1 MVTDSGGFDDR
12 GLSFHFPLVVLPP
25 GGVTC
30 SFSLLIILRRL
41 RIPTLY
47 HNLIRERKSLS
58 DGGGITRS
66 VHSRACTEDGREL
79 PRQKSGLRTFAAS
92 CLASGTNSKAQ
103 PAQSN
108 SGGVAEPETRI
119 SVGDCL
125 NKEPPKNKRLSYSAN
140 ARSGMSGMQSLT
152 YTRSGQIDCL
162 CAITRVIA
170 YFQEAPTE
178 AQSCRRK
185 GDIDGTTL
193 RGTKK

>member
-1 MVTDSGGFDDR
+1 LDARAGARLHDYAHSYPGELDVFCLGKTMVTDSGGFDDR

-92 CLASGTNSKAQ
+92 CLASGTN
-103 PAQSN
+103 
-108 SGGVAEPETRI
+108 
-119 SVGDCL
+119 
-125 NKEPPKNKRLSYSAN
+125 
-140 ARSGMSGMQSLT
+140 
-152 YTRSGQIDCL
+152 
-162 CAITRVIA
+162 
-170 YFQEAPTE
+170 
-178 AQSCRRK
+178 
-185 GDIDGTTL
+185 
-193 RGTKK
+193 